1 MKNMR
6 LKRFI
11 FPILVIKLNKINKY
25 MMKVINSN
33 ILLKVEKGAT
43 MKIGGLEVPADA
55 REYEVGNVYSVGEK
69 VEGIKEGDKIYF
81 YSGSGKRFTQDG
93 EEYRVINSSEVI
105 VVL

>member
-1 MKNMR
+1 MKA
-6 LKRFI
+6 
-11 FPILVIKLNKINKY
+11 
-25 MMKVINSN
+25 INSN

-55 REYEVGNVYSVGEK
+55 REYEVGKVESVGQDVK
-69 VEGIKEGDKIYF
+69 GVEAGDTIYF
-81 YSGSGKRFTQDG
+81 YSGAGKKFNEAG